1 MTGSPSNYTHKVL
14 GSRKDRWSNNN
25 NIVSS
30 QKPNQLSRKVIS
42 NMLPMNSFIFILI
55 SIAHH
60 FIQIQIFTLFQ
71 ANKRQFDASDDIT
84 SLATRSP
91 SIFHTSSTERP
102 YMSNISYVVIP
113 TKGSVRVLYKKH
125 WKPGVTV
132 SSLLID
138 RVNYTHSGI
147 FWCMPSNSANKSV
160 HVHVLKGKRNLATLI

>member
-1 MTGSPSNYTHKVL
+1 MFT
-14 GSRKDRWSNNN
+14 
-25 NIVSS
+25 
-30 QKPNQLSRKVIS
+30 
-42 NMLPMNSFIFILI
+42 MNSFIIILYI
-55 SIAHH
+55 SLVHH
-60 FIQIQIFTLFQ
+60 FISIQIFALFQ

>member
-1 MTGSPSNYTHKVL
+1 MVGLPNNYTDKRV
-14 GSRKDRWSNNN
+14 GNRRERWN
-25 NIVSS
+25 NIDSS
-30 QKPNQLSRKVIS
+30 HKPNKLSRKVI
-42 NMLPMNSFIFILI
+42 MFWEEIQCILFFKTI
-55 SIAHH
+55 SW
-60 FIQIQIFTLFQ
+60 FYPLKYLFKYLFQ
-71 ANKRQFDASDDIT
+71 ANKRKFDASGEDIT

-160 HVHVLKGKRNLATLI
+160 HVHVLKGKRNLATLILP